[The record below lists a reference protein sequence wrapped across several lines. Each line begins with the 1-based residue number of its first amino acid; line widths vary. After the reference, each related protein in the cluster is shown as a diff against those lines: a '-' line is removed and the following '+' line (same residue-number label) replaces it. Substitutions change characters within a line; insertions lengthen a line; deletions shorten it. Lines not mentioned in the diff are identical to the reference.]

1 MNYAALIALLA
12 ALAFSLPFLVNLAEQ
27 AGIARNTGVIT
38 TLTAAVLVLAFIVIR
53 GRMQRRQAIE
63 ARIEAIGRQRQAAPH
78 DPEAFFM
85 HGDHLGDLLLTVGRL
100 REALAAF
107 TAYRQVAQQA
117 GRDVTAVSQAIA
129 TLEARLHEEG
139 GHASL

>member
-12 ALAFSLPFLVNLAEQ
+12 ALSFSLPFLVNLAER
-27 AGIARNTGVIT
+27 AGIARSTGVIS
-38 TLTAAVLVLAFIVIR
+38 TLTAAVLALAFIVIR
-53 GRMQRRQAIE
+53 GRMQRRQALE

>member
-63 ARIEAIGRQRQAAPH
+63 ARIEAIGRQRQAAPL
-78 DPEAFFM
+78 DPESFFM
-85 HGDHLGDLLLTVGRL
+85 HGDHLGDLLLTAGRP

>member
-12 ALAFSLPFLVNLAEQ
+12 ALAFSLPFLVKLAES
-27 AGIARNTGVIT
+27 AGVARSTSVII
-38 TLTAAVLVLAFIVIR
+38 TLTTAVLALAFIVIR
-53 GRMQRRQAIE
+53 GRIRRRQAIE

-78 DPEAFFM
+78 DPEAFFL
-85 HGDHLGDLLLTVGRL
+85 HGDHLGDLLLTLGRL

-117 GRDVTAVSQAIA
+117 ERDVTAVSQAIA

>member
-1 MNYAALIALLA
+1 
-12 ALAFSLPFLVNLAEQ
+12 
-27 AGIARNTGVIT
+27 
-38 TLTAAVLVLAFIVIR
+38 
-53 GRMQRRQAIE
+53 
-63 ARIEAIGRQRQAAPH
+63 
-78 DPEAFFM
+78 M

-107 TAYRQVAQQA
+107 TSYREVAQQA

-129 TLEARLHEEG
+129 MLEARLHEEG

>member
-63 ARIEAIGRQRQAAPH
+63 ARIEAIGRQRQAAPL

-85 HGDHLGDLLLTVGRL
+85 HGDHLGDLLLTVGRP